1 LKDRRAGRGEFVNRQ
16 VSLKRNDRKH
26 FSNVNVAPRSSNG
39 DASLVAEAKSGSSL
53 AFGELYER
61 HRTRTYRAA
70 FRVLRN
76 QEDAEDAVQR
86 CFQRVLTNLSRF
98 REESAFSTWV
108 TRIAINEALMLL
120 RQRRTI
126 MPLQENNYGDAESV
140 SEIAYTDRGPT
151 PEQTLAENELRA
163 IVMHA
168 ISQLREKLRV
178 VIFLR
183 EFQGLTSAE
192 TALRLGLTVAAV
204 KARTFHARRYLQQQI
219 GRKYKHTLSNF
230 LIGTRNTKSRDGCQS
245 LHCGH
250 VSNPHNA

>member
-1 LKDRRAGRGEFVNRQ
+1 VNSQ
-16 VSLKRNDRKH
+16 VSRKRNDRQH
-26 FSNVNVAPRSSNG
+26 FSNVDVVPRASNG

-53 AFGELYER
+53 AFGHLYER
-61 HRTRTYRAA
+61 HRARTYRAA

-120 RQRRTI
+120 RQRRTN
-126 MPLQENNYGDAESV
+126 MPLPENDYGNAERV

-163 IVMHA
+163 IVMQA
-168 ISQLREKLRV
+168 MSQLREKLRV

-183 EFQGLTSAE
+183 DFQGLTSAE
-192 TALRLGLTVAAV
+192 IALRLGLTVSAV

-219 GRKYKHTLSNF
+219 KRKCKPALCNF
-230 LIGTRNTKSRDGCQS
+230 LIGKRNSESRVSCQS
-245 LHCGH
+245 LPCGR
-250 VSNPHNA
+250 VSNPQNT

>member
-1 LKDRRAGRGEFVNRQ
+1 VGRQGEFVNSQ
-16 VSLKRNDRKH
+16 VSLKRNDRRH
-26 FSNVNVAPRSSNG
+26 FPSVDVAPLVSNR
-39 DASLVAEAKSGSSL
+39 DEVLVAEAKSGSSL
-53 AFGELYER
+53 AFRELYER
-61 HRTRTYRAA
+61 HRIRTYGAA
-70 FRVLRN
+70 LRVLRN
-76 QEDAEDAVQR
+76 REDAEDAVQR
-86 CFQRVLTNLSRF
+86 CFQRAFTNLSRF

-120 RQRRTI
+120 RQRRTN
-126 MPLQENNYGDAESV
+126 MPLPENNYGDAEHV

-219 GRKYKHTLSNF
+219 ERTCRPALNNF
-230 LIGTRNTKSRDGCQS
+230 LLGARNKT
-245 LHCGH
+245 
-250 VSNPHNA
+250 

>member
-1 LKDRRAGRGEFVNRQ
+1 MNSQ
-16 VSLKRNDRKH
+16 VSSKRIDRKH
-26 FSNVNVAPRSSNG
+26 FSNVDLAGRVSNG

-61 HRTRTYRAA
+61 HRIRTYRAA

-108 TRIAINEALMLL
+108 TRIAINEALMML
-120 RQRRTI
+120 RQRRTNV
-126 MPLQENNYGDAESV
+126 PLAENICGDAERV
-140 SEIAYTDRGPT
+140 SEISYTDRGPT
-151 PEQTLAENELRA
+151 PEQTLVENELRA

-168 ISQLREKLRV
+168 VSQLREKLRV

-192 TALRLGLTVAAV
+192 IAFRLGLTVSAV

-219 GRKYKHTLSNF
+219 ERKYKSALSNF
-230 LIGTRNTKSRDGCQS
+230 LIGTRNTKSRDSCQV
-245 LHCGH
+245 LHCGR

>member
-163 IVMHA
+163 IVMNA
-168 ISQLREKLRV
+168 VSQLREKLRI

-192 TALRLGLTVAAV
+192 IAFRLGLTVSAV

-219 GRKYKHTLSNF
+219 ERTCRPALNNF
-230 LIGTRNTKSRDGCQS
+230 LLGARNKT
-245 LHCGH
+245 
-250 VSNPHNA
+250 

>member
-1 LKDRRAGRGEFVNRQ
+1 MNRQ
-16 VSLKRNDRKH
+16 VSLKRNDRQH
-26 FSNVNVAPRSSNG
+26 FSHADVLLCASNCDAP
-39 DASLVAEAKSGSSL
+39 LVAEAKSGSSL
-53 AFGELYER
+53 AFGQLYER

-120 RQRRTI
+120 RQRRTN
-126 MPLQENNYGDAESV
+126 MPLPENNYEDAERV
-140 SEIAYTDRGPT
+140 FETACTDRGPT
-151 PEQTLAENELRA
+151 PEQTVAENELRA
-163 IVMHA
+163 IVMRA
-168 ISQLREKLRV
+168 VSQLREKLRV
-178 VIFLR
+178 VILLR

-192 TALRLGLTVAAV
+192 IALRLGLTVSAV

-219 GRKYKHTLSNF
+219 ERKYKPALSNS
-230 LIGTRNTKSRDGCQS
+230 LIETRNTKSRDSCQS
-245 LHCGH
+245 LHGGR